1 MFTSQLVMDVL
12 DELEEKSAT
21 HSTHDAS
28 EVVILTDFARKHG
41 ASKASRI
48 WTDLHKDSA
57 RGTTT
62 CVIDEGFA
70 FIDFYRLI
78 IRNKKKDV
86 FLFEVLTILMQ
97 IGPNQSQNDNI

>member
-48 WTDLHKDSA
+48 WADLHKDSKNFKA
-57 RGTTT
+57 VPAPTFQKYK
-62 CVIDEGFA
+62 GF
-70 FIDFYRLI
+70 YY
-78 IRNKKKDV
+78 
-86 FLFEVLTILMQ
+86 
-97 IGPNQSQNDNI
+97 DNIPGG

>member
-41 ASKASRI
+41 ASLGRHRVFGPICIRMVRTSNKNTS
-48 WTDLHKDSA
+48 
-57 RGTTT
+57 
-62 CVIDEGFA
+62 FA
-70 FIDFYRLI
+70 T
-78 IRNKKKDV
+78 
-86 FLFEVLTILMQ
+86 LF
-97 IGPNQSQNDNI
+97 